1 MIVSDLESAEMS
13 EIEREIA
20 SQPAC
25 WRASA
30 MLAAEV
36 TDTLPSDGQR
46 VAAVGCGTSLFVARA
61 FAARREGVG
70 KGETD
75 AFAASEFPFGR
86 RYDAV
91 VAITRSGTT
100 TEVLRL
106 LERFGDGPPTV
117 VITAES
123 HTQAQVLAGRAIVLE
138 FANERSI
145 VQTRFA
151 TSALAL
157 LRAALGE
164 DLAEPIADAE
174 AALAMD
180 ATEEPALFSHFTFL
194 GHGWTV
200 GIAEEAALKLREA
213 ALVHSDAFPA
223 MEYRHG
229 PISLADERTMVWIL
243 GSPDPAVG
251 EDAEETG
258 ATVRRATLDPMA
270 ELVVA
275 QRLAVALAE
284 ARGLDPDR
292 PRHLERSVVLSSSS
306 AVADG
311 TQDRM

>member
-1 MIVSDLESAEMS
+1 MIVSDLESPEVS
-13 EIEREIA
+13 EIAREIA
-20 SQPAC
+20 SQPGC

-36 TDTLPSDGQR
+36 ADTLPSDGER

-61 FAARREGVG
+61 FAARREAAG

-91 VAITRSGTT
+91 LAITRSGTT

-106 LERFGDGPPTV
+106 LERLANGPPTMA
-117 VITAES
+117 ITADDRA
-123 HTQAQVLAGRAIVLE
+123 QAGALADRAIELG
-138 FANERSI
+138 FANERSV

-164 DLAEPIADAE
+164 DLAGPIADAE
-174 AALAMD
+174 AALAMG
-180 ATEEPALFSHFTFL
+180 ATPEPTRFDRFTFL

-213 ALVHSDAFPA
+213 ARVYSDAYPA

-229 PISLADERTMVWIL
+229 PISLADERTFVWIL

-258 ATVRRATLDPMA
+258 ATVRRARLDPMA
-270 ELVVA
+270 ELVMA

-292 PRHLERSVVLSSSS
+292 PRHLARSVVLSSSG
-306 AVADG
+306 AVADR